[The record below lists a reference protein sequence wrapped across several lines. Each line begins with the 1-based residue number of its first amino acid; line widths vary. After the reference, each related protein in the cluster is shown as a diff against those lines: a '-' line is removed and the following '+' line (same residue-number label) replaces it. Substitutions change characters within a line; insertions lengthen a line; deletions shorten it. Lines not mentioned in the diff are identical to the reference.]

1 MILLMLSLAFAEDVV
16 TVNEGEPAPFEGTLM
31 KPSAIAK
38 LLADHDAKLETCKV
52 NSEKDLALQEAKL
65 TLKLK
70 LTEADLAAC
79 NARLSTSEKM
89 YNDLLDQTLKNKSLG
104 KSAIFAGGVLTGIG
118 VMIGSAWMLNQIGVS
133 NEN

>member
-1 MILLMLSLAFAEDVV
+1 MLSLAFAEDVV
-16 TVNEGEPAPFEGTLM
+16 TVQEGDPAPFEGTLM

-38 LLADHDAKLETCKV
+38 LLADHDAKLETCEV
-52 NSEKDLALQEAKL
+52 NSEKDLSLQEAKL
-65 TLKLK
+65 TLKIK

-79 NARLSTSEKM
+79 NARLTTQEKM
-89 YNDLLDQTLKNKSLG
+89 YNELLDQTLKNRSLG

-118 VMIGSAWMLNQIGVS
+118 VMMGSAWILNQIGVS

>member
-1 MILLMLSLAFAEDVV
+1 MILLLLSMAFAEDVV
-16 TVNEGEPAPFEGTLM
+16 TVKEGEPAPFEGTLM

>member
-1 MILLMLSLAFAEDVV
+1 MILLLLSLAFAEDVV
-16 TVNEGEPAPFEGTLM
+16 TVKEGEPAPFEGTLM

>member
-1 MILLMLSLAFAEDVV
+1 VIWILLSLAFAEDVV
-16 TVNEGEPAPFEGTLM
+16 TVKKGEPAPFEGTLM

>member
-1 MILLMLSLAFAEDVV
+1 MILLLLSLAFAEDVV

>member
-1 MILLMLSLAFAEDVV
+1 MILLLLSLAFAEDVV
-16 TVNEGEPAPFEGTLM
+16 TVKEGEPAPFEGTLM

-65 TLKLK
+65 TLKIK

>member
-1 MILLMLSLAFAEDVV
+1 MIWILLSLAFAEDVV
-16 TVNEGEPAPFEGTLM
+16 TVKEGEPAPFEGTLM

-38 LLADHDAKLETCKV
+38 LLADHDAKVETCKV

-79 NARLSTSEKM
+79 NARLIAQEKM
-89 YNDLLDQTLKNKSLG
+89 YNEILDQSLKDKSLG

-118 VMIGSAWMLNQIGVS
+118 VMLGSAWILNQIGDTQ
-133 NEN
+133 

>member
-1 MILLMLSLAFAEDVV
+1 
-16 TVNEGEPAPFEGTLM
+16 M

>member
-1 MILLMLSLAFAEDVV
+1 VIWILLSLAFAEDVV
-16 TVNEGEPAPFEGTLM
+16 TVKEGEPAPFEGTLM

-38 LLADHDAKLETCKV
+38 LLADHDAKVETCKV

-79 NARLSTSEKM
+79 NARLIAQEKM
-89 YNDLLDQTLKNKSLG
+89 YNEILDQSLKDKSLG

-118 VMIGSAWMLNQIGVS
+118 VMLGSAWILNQIGDTQ
-133 NEN
+133 

>member
-1 MILLMLSLAFAEDVV
+1 VIWILLSLAFAEDVV
-16 TVNEGEPAPFEGTLM
+16 TVKEGEPAPFEGTLM
-31 KPSAIAK
+31 TPSAIAK
-38 LLADHDAKLETCKV
+38 LLADHDAKVETCKV

-79 NARLSTSEKM
+79 NARLIAQEKM
-89 YNDLLDQTLKNKSLG
+89 YNEILDQSLKDKSLG

-118 VMIGSAWMLNQIGVS
+118 VMLGSAWILNQIGDTQ
-133 NEN
+133 